1 MYGLSLEGAHGDVA
15 ELGGVLELA
24 LHSERVSVGTDVERA
39 AGYVAVFGSDHAREL
54 LHRHVVGF
62 ETVRVGIHMDLTLG
76 SAGDRHCADTVD
88 TCQRIGYVLVEYLV
102 ESRETFRRLHRQ
114 QADRNHI
121 GRELEDDGIL
131 RIVGEHRFHHV
142 QFVPDIVGERVD
154 VVSVFEFESYHRSV
168 LARCGGDMLE
178 VLHRVECVLERFG
191 HILLDILRTRSRVHR
206 DHHDGVGVD
215 VRIEVDRKFR
225 QREETQ
231 NDHCH
236 EHKERGDRAFYR
248 RTV

>member
-15 ELGGVLELA
+15 ELGGILKLA
-24 LHSERVSVGTDVERA
+24 LHSERVGVGTDVERT
-39 AGYVAVFGSDHAREL
+39 AGHVSVFGSDHAREL
-54 LHRHVVGF
+54 LHRHVVGL

-102 ESRETFRRLHRQ
+102 ESRETFRCLHRQ

-121 GRELEDDGIL
+121 GREFEDDGIL

-154 VVSVFEFESYHRSV
+154 VVSVSN
-168 LARCGGDMLE
+168 
-178 VLHRVECVLERFG
+178 
-191 HILLDILRTRSRVHR
+191 SRVITEVFSR
-206 DHHDGVGVD
+206 DV
-215 VRIEVDRKFR
+215 
-225 QREETQ
+225 EEICLRCST
-231 NDHCH
+231 
-236 EHKERGDRAFYR
+236 ELSAFSRGLVTFCSISFALAPGYIVI
-248 RTV
+248 TMMVLVSMSG